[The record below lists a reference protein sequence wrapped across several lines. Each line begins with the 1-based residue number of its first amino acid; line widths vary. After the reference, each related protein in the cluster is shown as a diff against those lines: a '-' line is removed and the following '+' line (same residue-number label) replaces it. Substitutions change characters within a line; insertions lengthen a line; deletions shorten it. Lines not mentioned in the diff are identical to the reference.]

1 MVAGKYRM
9 DKTQNQHLTV
19 HSRDNQTLSV
29 ESFFVGTE
37 TIQEVIRQYI
47 SERWRAKREFGDA
60 YLDAS
65 NSDTSS
71 HGEDEY
77 AD

>member
-1 MVAGKYRM
+1 M

-60 YLDAS
+60 RSDAS
-65 NSDTSS
+65 YNDILSR
-71 HGEDEY
+71 GEDEH